1 MSFGIILKYV
11 VLLFMLLAII
21 ACSLCIILL
30 IFGKDLYG
38 KDLFAT
44 SSWVYNPKL
53 AIECRSCGCIYK
65 PSLDGKR
72 NLAPRYCPYCGKK
85 MSNWKDIRI

>member
-11 VLLFMLLAII
+11 VLLFMLLAMI

-30 IFGKDLYG
+30 IFGKDL
-38 KDLFAT
+38 FVT

-65 PSLDGKR
+65 PYFDGKR
-72 NLAPRYCPYCGKK
+72 DLAPRYCPYCGKR
-85 MSNWKDIRI
+85 MNNWRDIRI